1 MRIKWLVLSCLLFTA
16 CSKDDIPTPISKWG
30 PDDAKS
36 TIPNTT
42 STSIKYDSNYL
53 TLDGRLPQDGN
64 GYYHLQ
70 LNPNTNQTTHRV
82 TGTIKNTTQPIKV
95 EWESNLYWWLWKDDV
110 VARITKT
117 YINQFTGQLTYVNL
131 PPLTNWRDVLIPTCN
146 SASYSGTNGEINTM
160 IAPVNKMKGDTLRL
174 KCTIIEAKISK
185 EINIVLE

>member
-30 PDDAKS
+30 PDAKS

-117 YINQFTGQLTYVNL
+117 YINQFTGQLTYINL

-146 SASYSGTNGEINTM
+146 SASYSGMNGEINTM